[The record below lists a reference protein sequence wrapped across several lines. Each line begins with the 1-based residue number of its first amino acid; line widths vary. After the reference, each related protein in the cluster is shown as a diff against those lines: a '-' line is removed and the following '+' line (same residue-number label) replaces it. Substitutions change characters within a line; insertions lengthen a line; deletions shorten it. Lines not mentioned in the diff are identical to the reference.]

1 MQGIDL
7 TDSLAWNPHKTMGCA
22 LQCSALLTRH
32 VNVLK
37 KANSTKAAYLFQ
49 PDKKNT
55 ELDVGDKTIQCGR
68 KTDAIKLWM
77 QWKALG
83 DEGLRARVDHGMA
96 IAQYWVHRMTADSPP
111 GGEGAWVLV
120 SDPSYVNICFWYVP
134 PSQRP
139 FRFDT
144 ASEEQKEKMGK
155 VAPAIKDQMQNN
167 GQALV
172 GFQSVN
178 GFPNFWR
185 LVLANVWSVTFSDVD
200 TILETFDRIGREL

>member
-1 MQGIDL
+1 MSAAL
-7 TDSLAWNPHKTMGCA
+7 EDSLSSPLDLVWRRKDDPCFNE
-22 LQCSALLTRH
+22 
-32 VNVLK
+32 
-37 KANSTKAAYLFQ
+37 YL
-49 PDKKNT
+49 
-55 ELDVGDKTIQCGR
+55 
-68 KTDAIKLWM
+68 
-77 QWKALG
+77 
-83 DEGLRARVDHGMA
+83 HGQLPA
-96 IAQYWVHRMTADSPP
+96 
-111 GGEGAWVLV
+111 G
-120 SDPSYVNICFWYVP
+120 
-134 PSQRP
+134 
-139 FRFDT
+139 